1 MASKDIYIKAENNV
15 ELTEENVYV
24 KDVAQIYCSNQ
35 TVQDKVNA
43 IKVYKFKKDGK
54 KRQVLSVL
62 RIIQMIEQ
70 TVPAA
75 SVQNIGE
82 KETIIELVNP
92 KKHQDKVQFPKVAA
106 VSLISFFG
114 TAFTIMAFHND
125 IGISRVFTKFYMMVL
140 GSQSEGCS
148 VLEIS
153 YSIGLTLGIMVFFNH
168 VGRRRITKD
177 PTPIEVEMRLY
188 EENVNKTLVETADRE
203 GMMMDAQ

>member
-15 ELTEENVYV
+15 ELTEDNVYV
-24 KDVAQIYCSNQ
+24 KDVAQVYCSNQ

-75 SVQNIGE
+75 SVQSIGE

-92 KKHQDKVQFPKVAA
+92 QKHQDKVQLPKVAA
-106 VSLISFFG
+106 VALISFFG

-140 GSQSEGCS
+140 GSQSEGCGI
-148 VLEIS
+148 LEIS

-203 GMMMDAQ
+203 GMMMDVE